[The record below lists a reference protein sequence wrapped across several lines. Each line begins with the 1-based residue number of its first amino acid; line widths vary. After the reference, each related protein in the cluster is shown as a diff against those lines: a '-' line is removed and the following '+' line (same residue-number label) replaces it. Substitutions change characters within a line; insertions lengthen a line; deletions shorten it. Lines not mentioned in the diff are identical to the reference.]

1 MNKETNIIIKFDT
14 SPSPWST
21 NYQEIEFSRDKIETI
36 ADELINECSGKDYT
50 ASYAYGKHVSKVIE
64 IHWDNTCGS
73 VIPLYKALIQ
83 VLKEKREP
91 KENWYGG
98 ATSAIRCL
106 QTRIAYA
113 TPGFVE
119 AKRYRELYGD

>member
-36 ADELINECSGKDYT
+36 ADELITECSGKDYT

-73 VIPLYKALIQ
+73 VIPLY
-83 VLKEKREP
+83 
-91 KENWYGG
+91 NN
-98 ATSAIRCL
+98 
-106 QTRIAYA
+106 
-113 TPGFVE
+113 
-119 AKRYRELYGD
+119 KRYYQ